1 MSEQTPQPDPAD
13 TAPLATPAAPPPAPP
28 TTPYVAPVPRP
39 RLRDHTVGFPALCL
53 VAAGAVLF
61 GGLVG
66 GLVGGVVGYAVHDDG
81 PDMDVHR
88 IGPGR
93 TFEDLPDSRMP
104 QLPNPPGQDDSEN

>member
-1 MSEQTPQPDPAD
+1 MSEQTPQPDPID
-13 TAPLATPAAPPPAPP
+13 TTPPAAPPPQPPPAYAAP
-28 TTPYVAPVPRP
+28 APRP
-39 RLRDHTVGFPALCL
+39 RLRDHTVGFPALCA

-81 PDMDVHR
+81 PEADIHR

-93 TFEDLPDSRMP
+93 SFEELPESRMP
-104 QLPNPPGQDDSEN
+104 RLPNPPGPDDSED